1 MLKQDNNQID
11 KLENKISILE
21 KKIIKLEKIV
31 LTNNLNKND
40 YIENSNIENSN
51 INNDFIDSYN
61 IDDEVNLD
69 NIPINRCINTLFIEP
84 KLVRQY
90 AFDNRL
96 V

>member
-11 KLENKISILE
+11 KLENKISNLE
-21 KKIIKLEKIV
+21 EKIIKLERII

-40 YIENSNIENSN
+40 YIENYNT
-51 INNDFIDSYN
+51 NNNLDDSYN

-69 NIPINRCINTLFIEP
+69 NISINRCIDSLLIEP

-90 AFDNRL
+90 AFNM
-96 V
+96 